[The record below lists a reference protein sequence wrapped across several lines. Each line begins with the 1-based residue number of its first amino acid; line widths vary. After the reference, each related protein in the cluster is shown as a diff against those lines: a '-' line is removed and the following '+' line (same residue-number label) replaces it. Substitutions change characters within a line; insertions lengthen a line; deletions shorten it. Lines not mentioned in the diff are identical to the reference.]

1 MTPNEIMQKQ
11 QESDPA
17 TYLVDEEAGIQI
29 CDNNASFRERCAF
42 CGQSDRAM
50 IGPALFTV
58 GSTWTYVCDDCA
70 AHRSPRLLAEIQ
82 NMHQRYIEGREEW
95 NPDNRRER
103 ARADTFLSDFLP

>member
-1 MTPNEIMQKQ
+1 MTPAEIMQRQ

-58 GSTWTYVCDDCA
+58 GSPWTYVCDDCA
-70 AHRSPRLLAEIQ
+70 SQRSPRLLAEIQ
-82 NMHQRYIEGREEW
+82 NMRRRYLAGGEEW
-95 NPDNRRER
+95 NPDIRRER
-103 ARADTFLSDFLP
+103 ENRDTLPGYFLL